1 MVVILRLRGSPRT
14 IRTGAPAARTAAASS
29 AKDRSP
35 AACRARSR
43 SSRRNACGVC
53 ADQSPSRAS
62 SSIAVPASSARR
74 TVSASGRPAT
84 ALPFLRA
91 LSTQRTNRDGGA
103 NGRAL
108 SWIAITSASGAASSA
123 AQLDAVR
130 VSPPPTTIASGTRVR
145 TISSTAASRSVRVTT
160 TIRSN
165 TAAATAAASDHARTG
180 CPPRSAATL
189 SVPARVELPAARI
202 AQAAPSLLLAIESP
216 RAALAHLALQL
227 REDHPAAD
235 GLEDPHDRHR
245 QLAAEVARAVLDH
258 DHRAVLEIANTLPLL
273 LSLLDHPHG
282 DLFARQ
288 DHRANRLRQV
298 VHVQDRHAMQL
309 GDAVQSV
316 VVRHDR
322 DPESACEG
330 HELRVGARPGRVFL
344 RELHLDGRFLL
355 HLGEHLEPSPPSL
368 TPRGIGRVGEKLE
381 LGEDEARHDE
391 RRRNDGDIRS
401 AKPSED
407 RAGCGEKDDHQD
419 LIADRRDLGD
429 REKRRAEEEAKDETD
444 ECCQKTDEGHSNHS
458 FLDCCERRTIR

>member
-14 IRTGAPAARTAAASS
+14 IRTGAPAAR
-29 AKDRSP
+29 
-35 AACRARSR
+35 
-43 SSRRNACGVC
+43 
-53 ADQSPSRAS
+53 
-62 SSIAVPASSARR
+62 
-74 TVSASGRPAT
+74 
-84 ALPFLRA
+84 
-91 LSTQRTNRDGGA
+91 
-103 NGRAL
+103 
-108 SWIAITSASGAASSA
+108 
-123 AQLDAVR
+123 
-130 VSPPPTTIASGTRVR
+130 
-145 TISSTAASRSVRVTT
+145 TAASRSVRVTT

-298 VHVQDRHAMQL
+298 VHVQ
-309 GDAVQSV
+309 
-316 VVRHDR
+316 
-322 DPESACEG
+322 
-330 HELRVGARPGRVFL
+330 
-344 RELHLDGRFLL
+344 
-355 HLGEHLEPSPPSL
+355 
-368 TPRGIGRVGEKLE
+368 
-381 LGEDEARHDE
+381 
-391 RRRNDGDIRS
+391 RS
-401 AKPSED
+401 
-407 RAGCGEKDDHQD
+407 
-419 LIADRRDLGD
+419 
-429 REKRRAEEEAKDETD
+429 
-444 ECCQKTDEGHSNHS
+444 
-458 FLDCCERRTIR
+458 